1 MVSSEWLMALQ
12 AVAVL
17 GSWAL
22 IVGLEQDAD
31 VTLRRK
37 CGSNWSFVRRVAM
50 SRGLPCLRWSTEPKC
65 RKFVVGGVEE
75 ASLVSTSAPLFV
87 TYSRV
92 NQWQICCAFVET
104 VHLWRPKRCVVDLQM
119 LGHKSWSLRL
129 SVDGL
134 STIRCH

>member
-1 MVSSEWLMALQ
+1 
-12 AVAVL
+12 
-17 GSWAL
+17 
-22 IVGLEQDAD
+22 
-31 VTLRRK
+31 
-37 CGSNWSFVRRVAM
+37 M
-50 SRGLPCLRWSTEPKC
+50 SRGTPLLRWSIGPKC

-75 ASLVSTSAPLFV
+75 ASLVSTLAPLFV

-119 LGHKSWSLRL
+119 LGHKSWCLRL

-134 STIRCH
+134 STFRCHLWSVGKSSDCW